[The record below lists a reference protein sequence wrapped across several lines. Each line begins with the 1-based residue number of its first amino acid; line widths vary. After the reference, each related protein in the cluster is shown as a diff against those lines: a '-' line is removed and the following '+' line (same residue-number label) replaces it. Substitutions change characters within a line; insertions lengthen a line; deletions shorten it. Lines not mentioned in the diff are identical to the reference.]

1 MSKYPML
8 ELIVRHGPI
17 GSVVVAVLTFVLIA
31 VVGVP
36 ALGWLA
42 VVVAAFVALLAYVV
56 GRSYAELVKLV
67 SEMLMPQ

>member
-31 VVGVP
+31 VIGVP
-36 ALGWLA
+36 AIGWLA
-42 VVVAAFVALLAYVV
+42 VVVATFVALLAYVV